1 MTISEQDFLQ
11 AAFQSVAR
19 ETPFSLTLLELMFG
33 PGLRKDGRQV
43 IRVGKRFSKV
53 LTGEAVFWPASH
65 ERPFNVIHVG
75 PVKRSDVDGVYP
87 RKSYLVVS
95 DQVAVSGVIDAV
107 LDGFRKLPKRGTGFE
122 SGKAW
127 HTVVVLSVQDG
138 EERTT
143 YFETS
148 LTARCGSQGG
158 FSLRDP
164 SVDDEESR
172 TRLRDFYARRLTM
185 FHGTSWQSAFYMPDL
200 HDDLTRDLPADWKL
214 SQDAITAELSPDVS
228 LSFGR
233 DSRIRLEFKDD
244 VVTNPYIS
252 FRQEL
257 VRDLQAAVKK
267 CVDLV
272 THGGGC
278 GLNLNLQSARTP
290 ISAQQL
296 SELINQLPPWMIK
309 LFKVAILENQ
319 KVSELN
325 HAFYQQNVEV
335 SRDRLDRIRQTLDL
349 LTDPHE

>member
-11 AAFQSVAR
+11 AAFQSGAR

-33 PGLRKDGRQV
+33 PGIQKDGRQV

-53 LTGEAVFWPASH
+53 LTGEAVFWPIS
-65 ERPFNVIHVG
+65 EEKPFNIIHVG
-75 PVKRSDVDGVYP
+75 PVNRSDVNGVYSK
-87 RKSYLVVS
+87 KSYPNMS
-95 DQVAVSGVIDAV
+95 DKVAVSRVIDEV
-107 LDGFRKLPKRGTGFE
+107 LNGFSKRPKLGTGVE

-127 HTVVVLSVQDG
+127 YTVVVLSVQDEG
-138 EERTT
+138 ERTT

-148 LTARCGSQGG
+148 LTARYGDQGG

-172 TRLRDFYARRLTM
+172 TRLRDFYARRITLIQ
-185 FHGTSWQSAFYMPDL
+185 GSSWQSAFYMPNLQDKL
-200 HDDLTRDLPADWKL
+200 ARDLPADWKL
-214 SQDAITAELSPDVS
+214 TQDDVTANLSPDVS
-228 LSFGR
+228 LIFGR

-244 VVTNPYIS
+244 VVTNHFPL
-252 FRQEL
+252 FWEDL
-257 VRDLQAAVKK
+257 AKELQALVKK

-278 GLNLNLQSARTP
+278 GLNPHLQSARTP

-296 SELINQLPPWMIK
+296 SEIVNQLPPWMAKI
-309 LFKVAILENQ
+309 FKAAILENQ

-325 HAFYQQNVEV
+325 YAFYQQSVEV